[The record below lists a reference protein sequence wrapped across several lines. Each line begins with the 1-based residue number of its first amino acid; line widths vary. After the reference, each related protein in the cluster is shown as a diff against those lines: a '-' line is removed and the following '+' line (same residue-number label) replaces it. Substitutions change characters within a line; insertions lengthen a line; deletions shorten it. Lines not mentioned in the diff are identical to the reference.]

1 MKTKPQLALVACA
14 TLVAT
19 TGAHAAPKCADR
31 QTVQVR
37 SLCRNKTTRILMIRE
52 LMNTKEGR
60 QEITEMLGHDDGSE
74 FRSYY
79 ETHTVN
85 PG

>member
-1 MKTKPQLALVACA
+1 MKYTLSLAFIACA
-14 TLVAT
+14 MLTSSASV
-19 TGAHAAPKCADR
+19 HAAPKSNDR
-31 QTVQVR
+31 RTAQVHA
-37 SLCRNKTTRILMIRE
+37 LCQNKDTRIMMIRE

-60 QEITEMLGHDDGSE
+60 QEMERMLERADESE

>member
-1 MKTKPQLALVACA
+1 MKNKLQLALVACA
-14 TLVAT
+14 ILVAT
-19 TGAHAAPKCADR
+19 ASANAAPKCPDR
-31 QTVQVR
+31 QATQVR
-37 SLCRNKTTRILMIRE
+37 TLCQNKTTRILMIRE
-52 LMNTKEGR
+52 LMNTGEGR
-60 QEITEMLGHDDGSE
+60 QEMIEMLGRDGGND